1 MGGERVRECCQL
13 VQEGKERARA
23 NQYCKM
29 LSEAAGFF
37 SCATPRST
45 LTCFVTGFSHTRKAD
60 MKIQFLA
67 APEHKHFGLESAHER
82 AFGLI
87 EAVKRRIP
95 GSIIQQIQSLR

>member
-13 VQEGKERARA
+13 VQEGKECARA

-45 LTCFVTGFSHTRKAD
+45 LTCFVTG
-60 MKIQFLA
+60 
-67 APEHKHFGLESAHER
+67 SATP
-82 AFGLI
+82 G
-87 EAVKRRIP
+87 KRT
-95 GSIIQQIQSLR
+95 